1 MQTED
6 ENSLNA
12 ALIEAILREQDEEDQ
27 AHRRRAPF
35 NYVPP
40 PHLNNQWQTV
50 SYNKRNRNRSSKLP
64 VTADLDAAA
73 ASSSSATAEASAS
86 VFSSVERHS
95 EERRRRIAEA
105 QIAAD
110 NATSEQRSVRHSD
123 DDYDDGHGE
132 GDGDQGGV
140 LDGSSQAKKVKQK
153 KPKKP
158 KVTVQGASSAINA
171 DDLAAFLAEITASYE
186 SQEDILL
193 MRFADYFGR
202 KFSSVGGAQ
211 FPWFKTFKE
220 SPVAK
225 IVDIPLS
232 HISEDIYKLSTEW
245 IGHRSSE
252 ALGSF
257 VLWSLDSILADL
269 AIHQGVVKGSKKAV
283 QQQPLAKSQVA
294 IFVVLAMVIRRK
306 PDVLISLLPIM
317 KESKKY
323 QGQEKLP
330 LIIWVIAQASQGD
343 LVVGL
348 YLWVSLL
355 LPMLSGK
362 SSCNPQS
369 RDLILQLVERI
380 IAYPKARPILL
391 NGAVRKGERV
401 VPPSALDTLLRITF
415 PPPSARIKAT
425 ERLVAVYP
433 TLKEVALAGSPGSKA
448 TKQLAQQILSFAIKA
463 AGEANSDLS
472 KESSD
477 IVMWCLAQNPE
488 CYKQWD
494 SLYMDNLEASIVVL
508 RKLSDEWKEH
518 AVKHPSSD
526 PLCEALKSFSQ
537 KNQDGLSKVEDGARL
552 ALLKDADKHCKFVLQ
567 RLSQDHG
574 CMKSMAFVSVVLA
587 VGTVFLSQNMHFL
600 DYKKLS
606 EMLNLS

>member
-1 MQTED
+1 METEE

-12 ALIEAILREQDEEDQ
+12 ALIEAILREQEEEDQ
-27 AHRRRAPF
+27 AHRRRATF

-40 PHLNNQWQTV
+40 PQLNNQWQTV
-50 SYNKRNRNRSSKLP
+50 SYNKRNRNKSSKQS
-64 VTADLDAAA
+64 VTADLDGAA
-73 ASSSSATAEASAS
+73 ASSSSAAASDS

-105 QIAAD
+105 QIAGD
-110 NATSEQRSVRHSD
+110 NASSDAAPQRSLRHSD
-123 DDYDDGHGE
+123 DDEDDDG
-132 GDGDQGGV
+132 GDADQGGA
-140 LDGSSQAKKVKQK
+140 LNGSSQAKKVKQK

-158 KVTVQGASSAINA
+158 KVTVSEASSTINA

-202 KFSSVGGAQ
+202 AFSSVGGAQ

-220 SPVAK
+220 SPVVK

-269 AIHQGVVKGSKKAV
+269 TIHQGVVKGNKKVV
-283 QQQPLAKSQVA
+283 QQQPSAKSQVA
-294 IFVVLAMVIRRK
+294 IFVALAMIIRRK
-306 PDVLISLLPIM
+306 PDVMISLLPIM
-317 KESKKY
+317 KESQKY
-323 QGQEKLP
+323 QGQDKLP

-355 LPMLSGK
+355 LPMLCGK

-415 PPPSARIKAT
+415 PPPSARVKAT
-425 ERLVAVYP
+425 ERFAAVYP

-472 KESSD
+472 KEASD

-494 SLYMDNLEASIVVL
+494 SLYMDNLEVSIVVL
-508 RKLSDEWKEH
+508 RKLSDDWKEH
-518 AVKHPSSD
+518 IITHSSSD
-526 PLCEALKSFSQ
+526 LLSEALKSFIQ
-537 KNQDGLSKVEDGARL
+537 KNEEGLSKVEDGARL
-552 ALLKDADKHCKFVLQ
+552 ALLKDADKHCKVILRQ
-567 RLSQDHG
+567 LSQGHG
-574 CMKSMAFVSVVLA
+574 CMKSMAFVSIVLA
-587 VGTVFLSQNMHFL
+587 VGAVFLSQNMHFL